1 MKRAILSFDYE
12 LFFGDKS
19 GTVQRTL
26 IEPTNIMLNVLD
38 EVGAQATFFV
48 DYLMLKF
55 LEKENCKR
63 TLADLKAIEEQLMDI
78 VRRGHRI
85 ELHIHSHWIDAK
97 YNGDG
102 TWDCLLYTSPSPRDC
117 S

>member
-1 MKRAILSFDYE
+1 
-12 LFFGDKS
+12 
-19 GTVQRTL
+19 
-26 IEPTNIMLNVLD
+26 MLNVLD

-102 TWDCLLYTSPSPRDC
+102 TWDFQISLTMHLQVSQKRGRTYVSGRSGLLDFNS
-117 S
+117 